1 MVNLLKR
8 YSFFIIALSFTIQ
21 ASAQKKDNMSG
32 QTAGIGSAVVDSVV
46 VSASQIYFDSAEVA
60 YAQFFMMKDESA
72 VSKDEMYRALME
84 SFKWYMK
91 CLGED
96 SSEHSSVIKVKMRR
110 LRAECE
116 DAGIYYSSVGDNK
129 TAAKFLEC
137 YLNIAHLPLFEGEQL
152 PRNSQYPAYVFIV
165 AAESHNSRD
174 YESAVNYLQEYIEL
188 GEKQN
193 QQICYE
199 FLAADLEI
207 LERYDDEAVV
217 LDEGIM
223 NYPRSLKMLKQA
235 IMLLLNR
242 NNKKRAE
249 EMLDR
254 ALALAPNDPNLKL
267 FKATFDDQN
276 GRFEEALPIYK
287 EVYDQNPNNIT
298 TIKQL
303 AFCHY
308 NLAGALLNKS
318 NSSTSKDEFKALR
331 GSATEHFNQA
341 ITLLEPIS
349 KLPEAIREDQ
359 RIVEAL
365 SDALTQVGRGNEAD
379 GLRERVAQQNNSL
392 QFSTAQSEGKNAP
405 NFNEWY
411 QPKLEKIL
419 SDWERRGEFEPADKY
434 QKRVNPENR
443 KALIVQSRNNLEQE
457 YIQEYSYTY
466 NLDDLTIKPYDPD
479 HQTYRI
485 QTRQGDLYLKVPIAD
500 DEAKKFKDNWSGV
513 KIQAPQFKVDK
524 SGKLLLSKA
533 LFATPYGK
541 SYLYDANEQLTYGK
555 IRIARPEWNDDD
567 LLASFDS
574 GDAPVVQKE
583 EAPVDEPINV
593 GESTVDVNVPRN
605 KDRNENTFALI
616 LANENYKNIDDVP
629 FALND
634 GRSFRRYCEEV
645 LGVPSEN
652 IICELN
658 VTGNEMTDAIDR
670 MKDFQRAYE
679 QMKLIVYFSGH
690 GLPDPR
696 TNESYLLPTDASPRN
711 ISTGYKLSKFYQELT
726 AYHPASVT
734 VFLDACFSG
743 TKKDGVMMDKD
754 ARGVIIT
761 PREET
766 PTTNMV
772 VFSACTGNETAYPYA
787 NQKHGLFTYFL
798 LKKLQEDKG
807 KTSYKHLA
815 EYISKNVKQHSIRL
829 NGKLQTPTAHSA
841 LPASEWNGWRLD
853 K

>member
-1 MVNLLKR
+1 MNFLKR
-8 YSFFIIALSFTIQ
+8 YSFFVLALSFMMQ
-21 ASAQKKDNMSG
+21 ASAQNTGSMSG
-32 QTAGIGSAVVDSVV
+32 QTAEIDSAVVDSVV

-60 YAQFFMMKDESA
+60 YAQFFMMKNESTA
-72 VSKDEMYRALME
+72 SKDEMYKALME

-96 SSEHSSVIKVKMRR
+96 SSEHLSVIKVKMRR

-235 IMLLLNR
+235 IMLLINR
-242 NNKKRAE
+242 NNQKRAE

-254 ALALAPNDPNLKL
+254 ALALEPNDPNLKL
-267 FKATFDDQN
+267 LKATFDDQN
-276 GRFEEALPIYK
+276 ERYEQALPIYK

-308 NLAGALLNKS
+308 NLAGVLINKS
-318 NSSTSKDEFKALR
+318 NSATSKDEFKSLR

-349 KLPEAIREDQ
+349 KLPDAVREDK

-365 SDALTQVGRGNEAD
+365 SDALTQVGRAPEAN
-379 GLRERVAQQNNSL
+379 GLRERVAQQNSTL
-392 QFSTAQSEGKNAP
+392 QFSTAQSEGKKAP
-405 NFNEWY
+405 NFNDWY

-443 KALIVQSRNNLEQE
+443 KALIVKSRNDLERE
-457 YIQEYSYTY
+457 FIQEYSYTY
-466 NLDDLTIKPYDPD
+466 NLDDNTIKPYDPD

-485 QTRQGDLYLKVPIAD
+485 QTRQGDIYLKVPIAD
-500 DEAKKFKDNWSGV
+500 DEAKKFKDNWHGV
-513 KIQAPQFKVDK
+513 KIQNPQFKVDK

-541 SYLYDANEQLTYGK
+541 SYVYDANEQLTYGK

-567 LLASFDS
+567 LLASFDN

-583 EAPVDEPINV
+583 ETPVDEPINV
-593 GESTVDVNVPRN
+593 GESTVDVNVPKN

-616 LANENYKNIDDVP
+616 LANENYKNVDDVP

-634 GRSFRRYCEEV
+634 GRSFRRYCEDV

-807 KTSYKHLA
+807 KTNYKHLA

>member
-1 MVNLLKR
+1 MMNLLKR
-8 YSFFIIALSFTIQ
+8 YSFFILALSFMMQT
-21 ASAQKKDNMSG
+21 SAQTTDDMSG
-32 QTAGIGSAVVDSVV
+32 QTAEIDSAVVDSVV

-60 YAQFFMMKDESA
+60 YAKFFMMKDESA
-72 VSKDEMYRALME
+72 VSKEELYKVLME
-84 SFKWYMK
+84 SFTWYMK

-96 SSEHSSVIKVKMRR
+96 SSEHLPVIKLKMRR

-116 DAGIYYSSVGDNK
+116 VAGIYYSSVGDNK
-129 TAAKFLEC
+129 TAAQFLEC

-193 QQICYE
+193 QQTCYE
-199 FLAADLEI
+199 FLATDLEI

-235 IMLLLNR
+235 IMLLIRR
-242 NNKKRAE
+242 NNKERAE

-254 ALALAPNDPNLKL
+254 ALALAPNDPNLRL

-308 NLAGALLNKS
+308 NLAGALINKS
-318 NSSTSKDEFKALR
+318 NSAASKDEFKALR

-341 ITLLEPIS
+341 IILLEPIS
-349 KLPEAIREDQ
+349 KLPEAVREDQ
-359 RIVEAL
+359 RIVFAL
-365 SDALTQVGRGNEAD
+365 SDALTQVGRGAEAD
-379 GLRERVAQQNNSL
+379 GIRERAQQNVSL
-392 QFSTAQSEGKNAP
+392 QVSTVHSEVKSVP

-419 SDWERRGEFEPADKY
+419 TDWERRGEFEPADKY

-443 KALIVQSRNNLEQE
+443 KALIVQSRNSLEQE
-457 YIQEYSYTY
+457 YIQEYSHTY

-485 QTRQGDLYLKVPIAD
+485 QTRQGDIYLKVPISD

-513 KIQAPQFKVDK
+513 KIQTPQFKVDK

-567 LLASFDS
+567 LLASFDN
-574 GDAPVVQKE
+574 GDVPVVQKE
-583 EAPVDEPINV
+583 EAPIDEPINV
-593 GESTVDVNVPRN
+593 GESTVDVNVPKN

-616 LANENYKNIDDVP
+616 LANENYKNVDDVP

-815 EYISKNVKQHSIRL
+815 EYISRNVKQHSIRL

>member
-1 MVNLLKR
+1 MQ
-8 YSFFIIALSFTIQ
+8 T
-21 ASAQKKDNMSG
+21 SAQTTDDMSK
-32 QTAGIGSAVVDSVV
+32 QTAEIDSAVVDSVV

-60 YAQFFMMKDESA
+60 YAKFFMMKDESA
-72 VSKDEMYRALME
+72 VSKEELYKVLME
-84 SFKWYMK
+84 SFTWYMK

-96 SSEHSSVIKVKMRR
+96 SSEHLPVIKLKMRR

-116 DAGIYYSSVGDNK
+116 VAGIYYSSVGDNK
-129 TAAKFLEC
+129 TAAQFLEC

-193 QQICYE
+193 QQTCYE
-199 FLAADLEI
+199 FLATDLEI

-235 IMLLLNR
+235 IMLLIRR
-242 NNKKRAE
+242 NNKERAE

-254 ALALAPNDPNLKL
+254 ALALAPNDPNLRL

-308 NLAGALLNKS
+308 NLAGALINKS
-318 NSSTSKDEFKALR
+318 NSAASKDEFKALR

-341 ITLLEPIS
+341 IILLEPIS
-349 KLPEAIREDQ
+349 KLPEAVREDQ
-359 RIVEAL
+359 RIVFAL
-365 SDALTQVGRGNEAD
+365 SDALTQVGRGAEAD
-379 GLRERVAQQNNSL
+379 GIRERAQQNVSL
-392 QFSTAQSEGKNAP
+392 QVSTVHSEVKSVP

-419 SDWERRGEFEPADKY
+419 TDWERRGEFEPADKY

-443 KALIVQSRNNLEQE
+443 KALIVQSRNSLEQE
-457 YIQEYSYTY
+457 YIQEYSHTY

-485 QTRQGDLYLKVPIAD
+485 QTRQGDIYLKVPISD

-513 KIQAPQFKVDK
+513 KIQTPQFKVDK

-567 LLASFDS
+567 LLASFDN
-574 GDAPVVQKE
+574 GDVPVVQKE
-583 EAPVDEPINV
+583 EAPIDEPINV
-593 GESTVDVNVPRN
+593 GESTVDVNVPKN

-616 LANENYKNIDDVP
+616 LANENYKNVDDVP

-815 EYISKNVKQHSIRL
+815 EYISRNVKQHSIRL

>member
-1 MVNLLKR
+1 MNFLKR
-8 YSFFIIALSFTIQ
+8 YSFFIIALSFMMQ
-21 ASAQKKDNMSG
+21 ASAQKTDKMSE
-32 QTAGIGSAVVDSVV
+32 QTAEIDSAVVDSVV
-46 VSASQIYFDSAEVA
+46 VSASQIYFDSAEVT
-60 YAQFFMMKDESA
+60 YAQFFMMKEESTA
-72 VSKDEMYRALME
+72 NKDEMYKVLME

-96 SSEHSSVIKVKMRR
+96 SSEHLSVIKVKMRR

-116 DAGIYYSSVGDNK
+116 DAGIYYSSIGDNK
-129 TAAKFLEC
+129 TAAQFLEC

-235 IMLLLNR
+235 IMLLVNR
-242 NNKKRAE
+242 NNQKRAE

-267 FKATFDDQN
+267 LKATFDDQN
-276 GRFEEALPIYK
+276 ERYEEALPIYK
-287 EVYDQNPNNIT
+287 EVYDQNPSNIT

-308 NLAGALLNKS
+308 NLAGVLMNRS
-318 NSSTSKDEFKALR
+318 NSAASKDEIKTLR

-349 KLPEAIREDQ
+349 MLPEAIKEDK

-365 SDALTQVGRGNEAD
+365 SDALTQVGRAPEANS
-379 GLRERVAQQNNSL
+379 LRERVAQQNNSL
-392 QFSTAQSEGKNAP
+392 QFSTAQSEGKKAP

-419 SDWERRGEFEPADKY
+419 SDWERRGEFEPAD
-434 QKRVNPENR
+434 
-443 KALIVQSRNNLEQE
+443 I
-457 YIQEYSYTY
+457 IQEYSYTY
-466 NLDDLTIKPYDPD
+466 NLDDNTIKPYDPD

-485 QTRQGDLYLKVPIAD
+485 QTRQGDIYLRVPIAD
-500 DEAKKFKDNWSGV
+500 DEAKKFKDNWHGV
-513 KIQAPQFKVDK
+513 KIQNPQFKVNK
-524 SGKLLLSKA
+524 SGELLLSKA
-533 LFATPYGK
+533 SFVTPDGK

-555 IRIARPEWNDDD
+555 KLIDKPKWNDDD
-567 LLASFDS
+567 LLASFDN

-583 EAPVDEPINV
+583 ETPIDEPINV
-593 GESTVDVNVPRN
+593 GESTVDVNVPKN

-616 LANENYKNIDDVP
+616 LANENYKNVDDVP

-634 GRSFRRYCEEV
+634 GRSFRRYCEDV

-696 TNESYLLPTDASPRN
+696 TNESYLLPVDASPRN

-772 VFSACTGNETAYPYA
+772 VFSACTGNETAYPYT

-815 EYISKNVKQHSIRL
+815 EYISKNVKQNSLRL
-829 NGKLQTPTAHSA
+829 NGKLQSPTAHSA

>member
-1 MVNLLKR
+1 MQ
-8 YSFFIIALSFTIQ
+8 T
-21 ASAQKKDNMSG
+21 SAQTTDDMSG
-32 QTAGIGSAVVDSVV
+32 QTAEIDSAVVDSVV

-60 YAQFFMMKDESA
+60 YAKFFMMKDESA
-72 VSKDEMYRALME
+72 VSKEELYKVLME
-84 SFKWYMK
+84 SFTWYMK

-96 SSEHSSVIKVKMRR
+96 SSEHLPVIKLKMRR

-116 DAGIYYSSVGDNK
+116 VAGIYYSSVGDNK
-129 TAAKFLEC
+129 TAAQFLEC

-193 QQICYE
+193 QQTCYE
-199 FLAADLEI
+199 FLATDLEI

-235 IMLLLNR
+235 IMLLIRR
-242 NNKKRAE
+242 NNKERAE

-254 ALALAPNDPNLKL
+254 ALSLAPNDPNLRL

-308 NLAGALLNKS
+308 NLAGALINKS
-318 NSSTSKDEFKALR
+318 NSAASKDEFKALR

-341 ITLLEPIS
+341 IILLEPIS
-349 KLPEAIREDQ
+349 KLPEAVREDQ
-359 RIVEAL
+359 RIVFAL
-365 SDALTQVGRGNEAD
+365 SDALTQVGRGAEAD
-379 GLRERVAQQNNSL
+379 GIRERAQQNVSL
-392 QFSTAQSEGKNAP
+392 QVSTVQSEVKSVP

-419 SDWERRGEFEPADKY
+419 TDWERRGEFEPADKY

-443 KALIVQSRNNLEQE
+443 KALIVQSRNSLEQE
-457 YIQEYSYTY
+457 YIQEYSHTY

-485 QTRQGDLYLKVPIAD
+485 QTRQGDIYLKVPISD

-513 KIQAPQFKVDK
+513 KIQTPQFKVDK

-567 LLASFDS
+567 LLASFDN
-574 GDAPVVQKE
+574 GDVPVVQKE
-583 EAPVDEPINV
+583 EAPIDEPINV
-593 GESTVDVNVPRN
+593 GESTVDVNVPKN

-616 LANENYKNIDDVP
+616 LANENYKNVDDVP

-815 EYISKNVKQHSIRL
+815 EYISRNVKQHSIRL

>member
-1 MVNLLKR
+1 MMNLLKR
-8 YSFFIIALSFTIQ
+8 YSFFILALSFMMQT
-21 ASAQKKDNMSG
+21 SAQTTDDMSG
-32 QTAGIGSAVVDSVV
+32 QTAEIDSAVVDSVV

-60 YAQFFMMKDESA
+60 YAKFFMMKDESA
-72 VSKDEMYRALME
+72 VSKEELYKVLME
-84 SFKWYMK
+84 SFTWYMK

-96 SSEHSSVIKVKMRR
+96 SSEHLPVIKLKMRR

-116 DAGIYYSSVGDNK
+116 VAGIYYSSVGDNK
-129 TAAKFLEC
+129 TAAQFLEC

-193 QQICYE
+193 QQTCYE
-199 FLAADLEI
+199 FLATDLEI

-235 IMLLLNR
+235 IMLLIRR
-242 NNKKRAE
+242 NNKERAE

-254 ALALAPNDPNLKL
+254 ALALAPNDPNLRL

-308 NLAGALLNKS
+308 NLAGALINKS
-318 NSSTSKDEFKALR
+318 NSAASKDEFKALR

-341 ITLLEPIS
+341 IILLEPIS
-349 KLPEAIREDQ
+349 KLPEAVREDQ
-359 RIVEAL
+359 RIVFAL
-365 SDALTQVGRGNEAD
+365 SDALTQVGRGAEAD
-379 GLRERVAQQNNSL
+379 GIRERAQQNVSL
-392 QFSTAQSEGKNAP
+392 QVSTVQSEVKSVP

-419 SDWERRGEFEPADKY
+419 TDWERRGEFEPADKY

-443 KALIVQSRNNLEQE
+443 KALIVQSRNSLEQE
-457 YIQEYSYTY
+457 YIQEYSHTY

-485 QTRQGDLYLKVPIAD
+485 QTRQGDIYLKVPISD

-513 KIQAPQFKVDK
+513 KIQTPQFKVDK

-567 LLASFDS
+567 LLASFDN
-574 GDAPVVQKE
+574 GDVPVVQKE
-583 EAPVDEPINV
+583 EAPIDEPINV
-593 GESTVDVNVPRN
+593 GESTVDVNVPKN

-616 LANENYKNIDDVP
+616 LANENYKNVDDVP

-815 EYISKNVKQHSIRL
+815 EYISRNVKQHSIRL

>member
-1 MVNLLKR
+1 MMNSVKR
-8 YSFFIIALSFTIQ
+8 YTFTLVALFLFVM
-21 ASAQKKDNMSG
+21 AHAQTSDQM
-32 QTAGIGSAVVDSVV
+32 TERMAEIDSVT
-46 VSASQIYFDSAEVA
+46 VSASQLYFDSAEVA
-60 YAQFFMMKDESA
+60 YAQFIMQKSEPMVNKDELY
-72 VSKDEMYRALME
+72 KGLME

-91 CLGED
+91 CIEED
-96 SSEHSSVIKVKMRR
+96 YMSHLSVIKVKMRQ
-110 LRAECE
+110 LRAESE
-116 DAGIYYSSVGDNK
+116 IAGIYYSSNGDNR
-129 TAAKFLEC
+129 TASKFLEC
-137 YLNIAHLPLFEGEQL
+137 YLNIPHLPFFEGEQF
-152 PRNSQYPAYVFIV
+152 PRNGQYPAYVFIV

-188 GEKQN
+188 GDKHN
-193 QQICYE
+193 QQTCYE

-207 LERYDDEAVV
+207 LERYDDEAMV

-235 IMLLLNR
+235 IMLFVRR
-242 NNKKRAE
+242 NNKERAE
-249 EMLDR
+249 EMLNK

-267 FKATFDDQN
+267 FKASIDDQN
-276 GRFEEALPIYK
+276 GRFAEALPIYK
-287 EVYDQNPNNIT
+287 EFYEQNPNNIT
-298 TIKQL
+298 SIKQL

-308 NLAGALLNKS
+308 NLAGALINES
-318 NSSTSKDEFKALR
+318 NSATSSEQFKALR

-341 ITLLEPIS
+341 ITLLDPIS
-349 KLPEAIREDQ
+349 KLPEAVKDDQ
-359 RIVEAL
+359 RIIFAL
-365 SDALTQVGRGNEAD
+365 SDALTQVGRGAEAD
-379 GLRERVAQQNNSL
+379 VLRDQARQNVSLRVS
-392 QFSTAQSEGKNAP
+392 AQSETKGVP

-419 SDWERRGEFEPADKY
+419 ADWERRGEFEPADKY
-434 QKRVNPENR
+434 QKRVNPEAR
-443 KALIVQSRNNLEQE
+443 KELILQSRNNLEQE
-457 YIQEYSYTY
+457 YIQEYSHTY

-485 QTRQGDLYLKVPIAD
+485 QTRQGDIYLKVPIAG
-500 DEAKKFKDNWSGV
+500 DEAKKFKENWSGV
-513 KIQAPQFKVDK
+513 KIQTPQFKVDK

-533 LFATPYGK
+533 LFATPDGK

-567 LLASFDS
+567 LLASMSNDET
-574 GDAPVVQKE
+574 PVVKQE
-583 EAPVDEPINV
+583 EPAIDEPINV
-593 GESTVDVNVPRN
+593 GESTVDVNIPKN
-605 KDRNENTFALI
+605 KDRNDNTFALI
-616 LANENYKNIDDVP
+616 IANENYKNVDDVP

-634 GRSFRRYCEEV
+634 GKSFRRYCEEV

-652 IICELN
+652 IISQQN
-658 VTGNEMTDAIDR
+658 ATVNEMTDAIDR
-670 MKDFQRAYE
+670 MKDFERAYE
-679 QMKLIVYFSGH
+679 NMKLIVYFSGH
-690 GLPDPR
+690 GLPDPQ
-696 TNESYLLPTDASPRN
+696 TNESYLLPVDASPRN
-711 ISTGYKLSKFYQELT
+711 ISTGYKLSRFYKELT

-743 TKKDGVMMDKD
+743 TKKDGVMMDRE

-807 KTSYKHLA
+807 KTTYKHLA
-815 EYISKNVKQHSIRL
+815 EYINKNVKQHSIRL
-829 NGKLQTPTAHSA
+829 NGKLQTPTTHSA

-853 K
+853 KEK

>member
-1 MVNLLKR
+1 MMNLLKR
-8 YSFFIIALSFTIQ
+8 YSFFILALSFMMQT
-21 ASAQKKDNMSG
+21 SAQTTDDMSK
-32 QTAGIGSAVVDSVV
+32 QTAEIDSAVVDSVV

-60 YAQFFMMKDESA
+60 YAKFFMMKDESA
-72 VSKDEMYRALME
+72 VSKEELYKVLME
-84 SFKWYMK
+84 SFTWYMK

-96 SSEHSSVIKVKMRR
+96 SSEHLPVIKLKMRR

-116 DAGIYYSSVGDNK
+116 VAGIYYSSVGDNK
-129 TAAKFLEC
+129 TAAQFLEC

-193 QQICYE
+193 QQTCYE
-199 FLAADLEI
+199 FLATDLEI

-235 IMLLLNR
+235 IMLLIRR
-242 NNKKRAE
+242 NNKERAE

-254 ALALAPNDPNLKL
+254 ALALAPNDPNLRL

-308 NLAGALLNKS
+308 NLAGALINKS
-318 NSSTSKDEFKALR
+318 NSAASKDEFKALR

-341 ITLLEPIS
+341 IILLEPIS
-349 KLPEAIREDQ
+349 KLPEAVREDQ
-359 RIVEAL
+359 RIVFAL
-365 SDALTQVGRGNEAD
+365 SDALTQVGRGAEAD
-379 GLRERVAQQNNSL
+379 GIRERAQQNVSL
-392 QFSTAQSEGKNAP
+392 QVSTVHSEVKSVP

-419 SDWERRGEFEPADKY
+419 TDWERRGEFEPADKY

-443 KALIVQSRNNLEQE
+443 KALIVQSRNSLEQE
-457 YIQEYSYTY
+457 YIQEYSHTY

-485 QTRQGDLYLKVPIAD
+485 QTRQGDIYLKVPISD

-513 KIQAPQFKVDK
+513 KIQTPQFKVDK

-567 LLASFDS
+567 LLASFDN
-574 GDAPVVQKE
+574 GDVPVVQKE
-583 EAPVDEPINV
+583 EAPIDEPINV
-593 GESTVDVNVPRN
+593 GESTVDVNVPKN

-616 LANENYKNIDDVP
+616 LANENYKNVDDVP

-815 EYISKNVKQHSIRL
+815 EYISRNVKQHSIRL

>member
-1 MVNLLKR
+1 MMNSVKR
-8 YSFFIIALSFTIQ
+8 YTFLLVALFFIVLAH
-21 ASAQKKDNMSG
+21 AQTSDQM
-32 QTAGIGSAVVDSVV
+32 TERMAEIDSVT

-60 YAQFFMMKDESA
+60 YAQFFMQKTEQTVNKDELYK
-72 VSKDEMYRALME
+72 VLMD

-91 CLGED
+91 CIEED
-96 SSEHSSVIKVKMRR
+96 YMSHLSVIKVKMRQ

-116 DAGIYYSSVGDNK
+116 IAGIYYSSNGDNS
-129 TAAKFLEC
+129 TASKFLEC
-137 YLNIAHLPLFEGEQL
+137 YLNIPHLPFFEGEQF
-152 PRNSQYPAYVFIV
+152 PRNGQYPAYVFIV

-174 YESAVNYLQEYIEL
+174 YAAAVNYLQEYIEL
-188 GEKQN
+188 GDKHN
-193 QQICYE
+193 QQTCYE

-207 LERYDDEAVV
+207 LERYDDEAMV

-235 IMLLLNR
+235 IMLFVRR
-242 NNKKRAE
+242 NNKEKAE
-249 EMLDR
+249 EMLNK

-267 FKATFDDQN
+267 FKASIDDQN
-276 GRFEEALPIYK
+276 GRFAEALPIYK
-287 EVYDQNPNNIT
+287 EFYDQNPNNISI
-298 TIKQL
+298 IKQL

-308 NLAGALLNKS
+308 NLAGALINES
-318 NSSTSKDEFKALR
+318 NSATSQEQFKALR
-331 GSATEHFNQA
+331 GGATEHFNQA
-341 ITLLEPIS
+341 IVLLEPIS
-349 KLPEAIREDQ
+349 KLPEAVRDDQ
-359 RIVEAL
+359 RIIFAL
-365 SDALTQVGRGNEAD
+365 SDALTQVGRGAEAD
-379 GLRERVAQQNNSL
+379 GLREQAQQNVSL
-392 QFSTAQSEGKNAP
+392 QVPVQSEVKGAP

-419 SDWERRGEFEPADKY
+419 AEWERRGEFEPADEY
-434 QKRVNPENR
+434 QKRVNPETR
-443 KALIVQSRNNLEQE
+443 KALIVQSRNSLEQE
-457 YIQEYSYTY
+457 YIQEYSHTY

-485 QTRQGDLYLKVPIAD
+485 QTRQGDIYLKVPIAD
-500 DEAKKFKDNWSGV
+500 DEAKNFKENWSGV
-513 KIQAPQFKVDK
+513 KIQTPQFKVDK

-533 LFATPYGK
+533 LFATPDGK

-567 LLASFDS
+567 LLATIDNDNS
-574 GDAPVVQKE
+574 PVVKRE
-583 EAPVDEPINV
+583 ETVVDEPINV
-593 GESTVDVNVPRN
+593 GESTVDVNVPKN
-605 KDRNENTFALI
+605 KDRNDNTFALI
-616 LANENYKNIDDVP
+616 IANEKYKNIDDVP

-634 GRSFRRYCEEV
+634 GRSFKRYCEEV

-652 IICELN
+652 IKFKEN
-658 VTGNEMTDAIDR
+658 ATVNEMIDVIDQI
-670 MKDFQRAYE
+670 KDFEKVYE
-679 QMKLIVYFSGH
+679 NMKLLVYFSGH
-690 GLPDPR
+690 GLPDPH
-696 TNESYLLPTDASPRN
+696 TNESYLLPVDASPRN
-711 ISTGYKLSKFYQELT
+711 ISTGYKLSRFYQELT

-743 TKKDGVMMDKD
+743 TKKDGVMMDKE

-772 VFSACTGNETAYPYA
+772 VFSACTGNETAYPYH

-807 KTSYKHLA
+807 KTNYKNLS
-815 EYISKNVKQHSIRL
+815 EYISKNVKQHSLRL
-829 NGKLQTPTAHSA
+829 NGKIQSPTTHSA